1 MNPSVE
7 ETIEFIKVM
16 HAGQTDWS
24 GLPYWQHPVA
34 VMNLL
39 PPDSPLEWK
48 LIALLHDVIEDSTA
62 AIAAAIGADEKEVT
76 VEVAM
81 QFLRDRGYSDYVV
94 EGVRL
99 LTRDEGQPYE
109 EEIARLVA
117 SGHVGAMH
125 TKYADNT
132 HNTSEARYATLSEAK
147 RARALRLR
155 PTYET
160 SKAMLREGLAALG
173 YAV

>member
-16 HAGQTDWS
+16 HADQTDWS

-48 LIALLHDVIEDSTA
+48 LIALLHDVIEDSKA
-62 AIAAAIGADEKEVT
+62 AIAAAIGVGEEEVT

-81 QFLRDRGYSDYVV
+81 QFLRDRGYSEYVV

-99 LTRDEGQPYE
+99 LTRDKSQPYE
-109 EEIARLVA
+109 EEIARIVA

-125 TKYADNT
+125 AKFADNT
-132 HNTSEARYATLSEAK
+132 HNTSEARYAVLSEAQ
-147 RARALRLR
+147 RARALRIR
-155 PTYET
+155 PIYEA
-160 SKAMLREGLAALG
+160 SKAMLREGLVALG
-173 YAV
+173 YTV